1 MHIHKI
7 KKKKEYLMKSKFLL
21 PSLPDTQFSFPEA
34 TTVAS
39 FLCIG
44 ITACDFLTLAF
55 AHSLEILL
63 LSV

>member
-1 MHIHKI
+1 
-7 KKKKEYLMKSKFLL
+7 MKGKFLL

-39 FLCIG
+39 FLCVG
-44 ITACDFLTLAF
+44 ITACDFLNLAF